1 MGLRHLVVLDGDHRV
16 TGIITRKDI
25 AEERLEHHWFHEVWY
40 TDPVLAVVAQCM
52 CFMLVVASFSYS
64 PSRLVIT
71 CPVLPLT
78 THLQGDNMQR
88 YLNIDPMDG
97 AAGLQEGSG
106 LLGQLPGM
114 DDEPPS
120 MPTPVSGLGSV
131 NAGAGAGAGVFS
143 PQAGIQPS
151 IASTRVPAF
160 TNSSST
166 TGGGSAVAMTTPV
179 SSGAGYVPPS
189 NPFGSPDGGGSTGY
203 ELSETTS
210 NPLASRYPAPTI
222 SAAGAGPSPAP
233 AASASK
239 SKKAMKEPKSM
250 RSST

>member
-1 MGLRHLVVLDGDHRV
+1 MYCSLRF
-16 TGIITRKDI
+16 I
-25 AEERLEHHWFHEVWY
+25 
-40 TDPVLAVVAQCM
+40 M
-52 CFMLVVASFSYS
+52 
-64 PSRLVIT
+64 
-71 CPVLPLT
+71 
-78 THLQGDNMQR
+78 HLQGDNMQR

-120 MPTPVSGLGSV
+120 MPTPVSGLGGV

-160 TNSSST
+160 TSSNT
-166 TGGGSAVAMTTPV
+166 VGGGSAVAMTTPV

-189 NPFGSPDGGGSTGY
+189 NPFGSPDGGGSAGY

-222 SAAGAGPSPAP
+222 SAAGAGAGGAAGAGPSTAP
-233 AASASK
+233 AGRVRQQVQEGHEGAQVHALQHITPEPSWAWTEDRSVATWVFVVICTTKRVEQYGASY
-239 SKKAMKEPKSM
+239 KEL
-250 RSST
+250 

>member
-1 MGLRHLVVLDGDHRV
+1 
-16 TGIITRKDI
+16 
-25 AEERLEHHWFHEVWY
+25 
-40 TDPVLAVVAQCM
+40 
-52 CFMLVVASFSYS
+52 
-64 PSRLVIT
+64 
-71 CPVLPLT
+71 
-78 THLQGDNMQR
+78 MQR

-120 MPTPVSGLGSV
+120 MPTPVSGHGSV
-131 NAGAGAGAGVFS
+131 NVGAGAGAGVFS

-160 TNSSST
+160 TNSNT
-166 TGGGSAVAMTTPV
+166 AGGGSAMAMTTPV

-189 NPFGSPDGGGSTGY
+189 NPFGSPDGGGSAGY

-222 SAAGAGPSPAP
+222 SAAGAGAGGAAGAGPSPAP